1 MLWFLCI
8 WERVWKMKTR
18 IKEIRKQKAV
28 TQRQVAIAIGC
39 SVNNYSRYERGER
52 EPDIYTLKALSK
64 YFEVSI
70 DYILF
75 ND

>member
-18 IKEIRKQKAV
+18 IKELRKQKGV

>member
-1 MLWFLCI
+1 
-8 WERVWKMKTR
+8 MKTR
-18 IKEIRKQKAV
+18 LKELRVEKGY

>member
-1 MLWFLCI
+1 
-8 WERVWKMKTR
+8 MKTR
-18 IKEIRKQKAV
+18 IKEIRKQKVV
-28 TQRQVAIAIGC
+28 TQRQVAVAIGC

>member
-1 MLWFLCI
+1 
-8 WERVWKMKTR
+8 MKTR
-18 IKEIRKQKAV
+18 IKELRKQKGV